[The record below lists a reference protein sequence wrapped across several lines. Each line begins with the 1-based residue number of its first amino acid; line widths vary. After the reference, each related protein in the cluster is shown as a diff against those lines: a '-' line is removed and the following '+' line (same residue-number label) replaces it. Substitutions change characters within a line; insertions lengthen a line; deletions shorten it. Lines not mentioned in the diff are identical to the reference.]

1 LLTSRGAAFGDLNG
15 DGAVDIVV
23 GSRDGRAQVLM
34 NVAAGDRR
42 RLSVR
47 LLDGSRDALGATAS
61 IEVAGRT
68 LRRTVKPGYS
78 YCSSS
83 TPTLHFGLGDHRGPL
98 EVDVRWPNGGVERFS
113 VEGEPTF
120 VSLVRGQGR

>member
-1 LLTSRGAAFGDLNG
+1 
-15 DGAVDIVV
+15 
-23 GSRDGRAQVLM
+23 M

-61 IEVAGRT
+61 IEVGGRT

-98 EVDVRWPNGGVERFS
+98 EVDVRWPNGGVESFS